1 MLAKYC
7 LVSQSSKVGTEIV
20 DKDGGVVVLF
30 KLVFVIRRSAQEIV
44 LVTIFL
50 LKIRDGNMAE
60 VPLSIIKLNDRKKT
74 NLLVTNCERT
84 NISE

>member
-1 MLAKYC
+1 M
-7 LVSQSSKVGTEIV
+7 

-50 LKIRDGNMAE
+50 LKIRDGKMAE

>member
-1 MLAKYC
+1 M
-7 LVSQSSKVGTEIV
+7 